1 MSSNSERIL
10 PADGPLLSTAPG
22 LHKSAKTRLIESN
35 AAASAHHESL
45 MQKAGLALAR
55 LALAVAPHA
64 QTYWIACGPG
74 NNGGDGF
81 AAACFLSQWGKTPI
95 ISYLDNPAQ
104 PADAQASMKKA
115 QSLGINISPHRPE
128 QFDACLD
135 CLFGIGT
142 LRAFNV
148 PHSDW
153 IAAMNSAAVPVI
165 AADVPS
171 GLSADTGVA
180 PELGVKASVTLSL
193 LTLKPGLFTADGR
206 QACGEIW
213 FNDLGISS
221 DETPDA
227 ELILPIVT
235 AQRAYNTHKG
245 SFGDVAVVGGAPGM
259 TGAAMLAASAALSGG
274 AGRVFVGLLYADA
287 PAWDTSH
294 PELMFRP
301 PAQLALEKIAV
312 VAGCGG
318 AEAISAYLEKTI
330 QQAAQLVLDADA
342 LNQLAGNTSLRE
354 LLRLRGPDKTVLTPH
369 PLEAARLLGCS
380 TLQIQADRLLAA
392 RSLADK
398 FNATV
403 VLKGSGTIVAT
414 PGQVPKINV
423 SGNGLLAT
431 GGTGDVLAG
440 LIGAK
445 LANGFP
451 AFKAACEAVCHHGTV
466 ADQWNQIPHALQS
479 AALTA
484 SALSKS
490 L

>member
-1 MSSNSERIL
+1 MNTASV
-10 PADGPLLSTAPG
+10 PL
-22 LHKSAKTRLIESN
+22 
-35 AAASAHHESL
+35 
-45 MQKAGLALAR
+45 
-55 LALAVAPHA
+55 
-64 QTYWIACGPG
+64 
-74 NNGGDGF
+74 
-81 AAACFLSQWGKTPI
+81 
-95 ISYLDNPAQ
+95 
-104 PADAQASMKKA
+104 
-115 QSLGINISPHRPE
+115 
-128 QFDACLD
+128 
-135 CLFGIGT
+135 
-142 LRAFNV
+142 
-148 PHSDW
+148 
-153 IAAMNSAAVPVI
+153 I

-171 GLSADTGVA
+171 GLNADTGVA
-180 PELGVKASVTLSL
+180 AALCVRAHFTLSL

-221 DETPDA
+221 NAKPDA
-227 ELILPIVT
+227 ELIMP
-235 AQRAYNTHKG
+235 AASAERPHNTHKG
-245 SFGDVAVVGGAPGM
+245 SFGDVAVIGGAQGM
-259 TGAAMLAASAALSGG
+259 TGAAILAASAALHGG
-274 AGRVFVGLLYADA
+274 AGRVFVGLLHADA
-287 PAWDTSH
+287 PAWDASH

-301 PAQLALEKIAV
+301 PAQLALEKMAV

-318 AEAISAYLEKTI
+318 ADAISAYLEKTI

-342 LNQLAGNTSLRE
+342 LNQLTGNSSLHE

-392 RSLADK
+392 QSLADR

-414 PGQVPKINV
+414 PGQIPKINA

-440 LIGAK
+440 FIGAK
-445 LANGFP
+445 LANGHP
-451 AFKAACEAVCHHGTV
+451 AFIAACEAVYRHGAV
-466 ADQWNQIPHALQS
+466 ADQWKQIPLALQS

-484 SALSKS
+484 SALSQS